1 MLKFLNL
8 PKRALNLQE
17 YHSKNLLAKYNCT
30 IQPFYTANTP
40 EQAKTNSTKLLENG
54 ASEIVLKAQILAG
67 GRGKGHFLPNGF
79 KGGVKLS
86 TDVDEIE
93 NLAGKML
100 GQRLVTKQTNKE
112 GVLVDTVMVA
122 HALNIERELYL
133 AILMDRESNGPV
145 VIASPAG
152 GMDIEKVA
160 EETPELIY
168 KMPININKGIH
179 QEATA
184 AFVDFFT
191 SQLDNGN
198 FPEDLKTQLTSE
210 IINLYNLFI
219 NVDATQVEINPMGI
233 TDDQKVV
240 CFDAKINFDDC
251 AEFRQ
256 KEIFALEKENGEG
269 EVDPREQQ
277 ANEAG
282 LNFIPL
288 DGNIACVVN
297 GAGLAMA
304 TMDMIK
310 LHGGNPAN
318 FLDLGGGVNT
328 DGVTK
333 AFDIILQDEKV
344 ETILVNIFG
353 GIVNC
358 ATVAQGIIDAYQNL
372 SMDKPVIVRLEGTN
386 VENAM
391 KLINEAG
398 IEGIRMAD
406 GFETAAKLA
415 IASAESSSSDHV
427 NTNNNSA
434 SN

>member
-160 EETPELIY
+160 EETP
-168 KMPININKGIH
+168 
-179 QEATA
+179 
-184 AFVDFFT
+184 D
-191 SQLDNGN
+191 
-198 FPEDLKTQLTSE
+198 
-210 IINLYNLFI
+210 
-219 NVDATQVEINPMGI
+219 
-233 TDDQKVV
+233 
-240 CFDAKINFDDC
+240 KILQC
-251 AEFRQ
+251 
-256 KEIFALEKENGEG
+256 I
-269 EVDPREQQ
+269 VDPLAGIQPYQCRDFGFKL
-277 ANEAG
+277 G
-282 LNFIPL
+282 LNGKQIKQFAPRI
-288 DGNIACVVN
+288 DNKREDACE
-297 GAGLAMA
+297 
-304 TMDMIK
+304 
-310 LHGGNPAN
+310 P
-318 FLDLGGGVNT
+318 
-328 DGVTK
+328 
-333 AFDIILQDEKV
+333 
-344 ETILVNIFG
+344 
-353 GIVNC
+353 
-358 ATVAQGIIDAYQNL
+358 
-372 SMDKPVIVRLEGTN
+372 SVIVTEKFVST
-386 VENAM
+386 
-391 KLINEAG
+391 
-398 IEGIRMAD
+398 
-406 GFETAAKLA
+406 
-415 IASAESSSSDHV
+415 
-427 NTNNNSA
+427 
-434 SN
+434 